1 MAAIL
6 RLYRLRH
13 VCRLIGERD
22 QVGCSWREGRVS
34 VEAGHV
40 LGRT

>member
-22 QVGCSWREGRVS
+22 QVGSTWREWHVS

-40 LGRT
+40 LRPT

>member
-22 QVGCSWREGRVS
+22 QVGSSWREERVS
-34 VEAGHV
+34 IEAGHT
-40 LGRT
+40 LRRT